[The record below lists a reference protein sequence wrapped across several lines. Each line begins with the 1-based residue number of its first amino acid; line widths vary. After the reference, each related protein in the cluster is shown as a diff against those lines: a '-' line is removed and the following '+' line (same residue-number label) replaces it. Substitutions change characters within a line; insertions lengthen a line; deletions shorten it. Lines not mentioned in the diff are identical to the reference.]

1 MATNWN
7 EILSNTNNLNDV
19 LAILKKILALMSE
32 KADIALINEA
42 ITKFED
48 LSASMDDLL
57 QFLKESSYLEIVSAT
72 SFAEPQIIF
81 GLHISQREFFIST
94 EDAHVAFSDTAQPI
108 KVGVFKNN
116 VLICEIDFS
125 ENSHTFNFLEE
136 VIQFEKGDVI
146 KLQLLDFHYSVKN
159 IAVTL
164 VGKLPVYTL
173 E

>member
-7 EILSNTNNLNDV
+7 EILSNTNNLKDV
-19 LAILKKILALMSE
+19 LAILKKILALMNE
-32 KADIALINEA
+32 KADASLINEA
-42 ITKFED
+42 IAKF
-48 LSASMDDLL
+48 DDLL

-72 SFAEPQIIF
+72 SFAEPQITF
-81 GLHISQREFFIST
+81 GLHIAQREFFISK
-94 EDAHVAFSDTAQPI
+94 EDAHVAFSDTNQPI

-116 VLICEIDFS
+116 NLICEIDFL
-125 ENSHTFNFLEE
+125 ENSHTFNFLEDLT
-136 VIQFEKGDVI
+136 QFEKGDVI

-164 VGKLPVYTL
+164 VGKFPVYTL